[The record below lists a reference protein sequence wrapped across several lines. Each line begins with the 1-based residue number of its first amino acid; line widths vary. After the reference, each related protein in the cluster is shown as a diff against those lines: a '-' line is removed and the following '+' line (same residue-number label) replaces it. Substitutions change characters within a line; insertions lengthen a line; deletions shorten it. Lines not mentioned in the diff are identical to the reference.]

1 MPESLSFFLSF
12 LKIGI
17 FTFGGGYAMIPLV
30 QREVIDKGWVK
41 EDEFLELLTLAQSAP
56 GPIALNTAVFVGYKV
71 HGYRGM
77 LAAVMGIILPAFLII
92 LVIAIFFNSIR
103 ENRVVEAVFK
113 GIRPA
118 VVALMLAPVFGF
130 SKGLGWTRGILAVLA
145 AFVVWYFAVSPVYMI
160 IVGATGG
167 IAFGWLKLRRSLRN
181 VKDSPAQKRI
191 TDRDDTA
198 GGISD
203 VSGDANERRQI
214 SHKTELIMVYL
225 QLLYSYLKIGFFG
238 FGGGYAM
245 LALIQNEIVVR
256 HHWLTNSELTD
267 IIAISQM
274 TPGPIAINSA
284 TYVGYTVTG
293 NIWGSLLATFA
304 VSLPSLTIMLLIT
317 KFYMVL
323 HNNRYVRDAMY
334 GMLPMVV
341 AMILAATLLLLTPDT
356 FIDVYSWLILA
367 AAFFAS
373 VKKMNPILVICLSG
387 VVGYLLYGL

>member
-1 MPESLSFFLSF
+1 
-12 LKIGI
+12 
-17 FTFGGGYAMIPLV
+17 
-30 QREVIDKGWVK
+30 
-41 EDEFLELLTLAQSAP
+41 
-56 GPIALNTAVFVGYKV
+56 
-71 HGYRGM
+71 
-77 LAAVMGIILPAFLII
+77 
-92 LVIAIFFNSIR
+92 
-103 ENRVVEAVFK
+103 
-113 GIRPA
+113 
-118 VVALMLAPVFGF
+118 
-130 SKGLGWTRGILAVLA
+130 
-145 AFVVWYFAVSPVYMI
+145 
-160 IVGATGG
+160 
-167 IAFGWLKLRRSLRN
+167 
-181 VKDSPAQKRI
+181 
-191 TDRDDTA
+191 
-198 GGISD
+198 
-203 VSGDANERRQI
+203 
-214 SHKTELIMVYL
+214 MVYL

-367 AAFFAS
+367 AAFSLRSKNEPDFG
-373 VKKMNPILVICLSG
+373 NLPFRCRRILALRT
-387 VVGYLLYGL
+387 VVRFMGRFSQTAGKPGNTSIRY